1 MSVEAANAEI
11 TRMVIAENT
20 ELGKRILELEAEA
33 DTHAAEFEQLQ
44 SKYRE
49 SQRQLR
55 HFIAVAEFK
64 KRASS

>member
-11 TRMVIAENT
+11 TRMMIAENT

-44 SKYRE
+44 SK
-49 SQRQLR
+49 
-55 HFIAVAEFK
+55 FK